1 MRDWKPA
8 LVRLEEGNARFRNDA
23 AEHRFRDSARR
34 RELASG
40 QSPFAAVLTC
50 ADSRVVPELAFDAGL
65 GELFVVS
72 VAGNIATPGTIASLE
87 YAVDQLRVPLVVVM
101 GHESCG
107 AVAAALQGVRL
118 SPHLDRLTGLIA
130 PAIAAC
136 ATTEPDDVS
145 RENVRQAVAAI
156 QDGSPIIGKATRV
169 GEARIVGAFYEL
181 VSGRVIFDVD

>member
-1 MRDWKPA
+1 MRDWKSA
-8 LVRLEEGNARFRNDA
+8 LDRLEQGNERFRNDA
-23 AEHRFRDSARR
+23 PEHRFRDSARR
-34 RELASG
+34 QQLAEG

-87 YAVDQLRVPLVVVM
+87 YAVDQLRVPLVVVL

-107 AVAAALQGVRL
+107 AVAAALQGVTL

-136 ATTEPDDVS
+136 SSDDPDDVA
-145 RENVRQAVAAI
+145 RENVRVAVAAI
-156 QDGSPIIGKATRV
+156 QEGSPIIGEATRV
-169 GEARIVGAFYEL
+169 GEARIIGAFYEL
-181 VSGRVIFDVD
+181 VSGRVLFNVA